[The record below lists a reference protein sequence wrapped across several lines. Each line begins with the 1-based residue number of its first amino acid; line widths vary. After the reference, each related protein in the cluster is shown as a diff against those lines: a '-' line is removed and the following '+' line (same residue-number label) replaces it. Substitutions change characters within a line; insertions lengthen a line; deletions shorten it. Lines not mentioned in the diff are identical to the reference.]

1 MTTLISGTKKNDL
14 NNCIMTKKTIEKFG
28 KHFLLGFG
36 NGTTVYIQRPSWDCG
51 WYWGFGYLHTYTN
64 RNCPERSKDLST
76 HTHFDTAFPTY
87 DTFLLNQQKSR
98 LDKSVLSE
106 SEMWQL
112 YELFRS
118 AYKAREYSD
127 MLHTHGAHITTNP
140 CADVIGNDAEYKR
153 INNVVLPTI
162 FMQIELLLAPNPEIP
177 EIQDFWA
184 KIIEKGVI

>member
-1 MTTLISGTKKNDL
+1 MTTLISGTKKNTL
-14 NNCIMTKKTIEKFG
+14 NNEIMAKKTTNRFG

-36 NGTTVYIQRPSWDCG
+36 NGTTVYIQRPKFDCG

-64 RNCPERSKDLST
+64 RNCPELSKDLST

-87 DTFLLNQQKSR
+87 DTFLLNCDKSR
-98 LDKSVLSE
+98 LDKSVLRE

-112 YELFRS
+112 YELFKS

-140 CADVIGNDAEYKR
+140 CADVLENDAEYKR

-177 EIQDFWA
+177 EIKDFWG